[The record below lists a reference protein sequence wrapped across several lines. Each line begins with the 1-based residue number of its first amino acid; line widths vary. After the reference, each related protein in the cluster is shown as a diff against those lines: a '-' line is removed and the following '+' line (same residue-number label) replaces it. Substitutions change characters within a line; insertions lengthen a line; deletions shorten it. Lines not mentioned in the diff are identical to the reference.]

1 MAEHLPYYGHEQ
13 GCYNSKIP
21 WGPEPCPGCV
31 ALRRAF
37 SQGQRDERKRVVLIV
52 ENYYKVAP
60 KAAEKLLSLIK
71 ETETS

>member
-1 MAEHLPYYGHEQ
+1 MTEHLPECPKSG
-13 GCYNSKIP
+13 
-21 WGPEPCPGCV
+21 CPGCYE
-31 ALRRAF
+31 
-37 SQGQRDERKRVVLIV
+37 QGQRDERKRVVLIV